1 MVGANG
7 MGTVLVPLAP
17 YGDVFRRDVWLYC
30 PYPQPLALSGSTE
43 GELTMPASSP
53 KRKSSKGVEGSN
65 LELIPTP
72 NGLDMI
78 DRQIIGLLQVDGRR
92 AYGAIAEEVGLSEAA
107 VRRRVQRLKDT
118 GVMQI
123 VAITDPQLL
132 GYGREALVGIRVHGD
147 VRTVADQVAAI
158 DEANYVVMT
167 AGSFDIIAEV
177 IAVDDAALVHLL
189 NDSIRSIP
197 GVTEVET
204 FLYLKLAKQ
213 TYAWGTK

>member
-1 MVGANG
+1 
-7 MGTVLVPLAP
+7 
-17 YGDVFRRDVWLYC
+17 
-30 PYPQPLALSGSTE
+30 
-43 GELTMPASSP
+43 MPDKSPSKKSP
-53 KRKSSKGVEGSN
+53 KSAERTN
-65 LELIPTP
+65 LELLSTP
-72 NGLDMI
+72 NALDVI
-78 DRQIIGLLQVDGRR
+78 DRQIISLLQIDGRR
-92 AYGAIAEEVGLSEAA
+92 SYGAIAEEVGLSEAA
-107 VRRRVQRLKDT
+107 VRRRVQRLRDS

-123 VAITDPQLL
+123 VAITDPLQL
-132 GYGREALVGIRVHGD
+132 GYGREALIGIRVHGD
-147 VRTVADQVAAI
+147 VRKVADKIAAI

-204 FLYLKLAKQ
+204 FLYLQLSKQ

>member
-1 MVGANG
+1 MYEERVTIFNI
-7 MGTVLVPLAP
+7 
-17 YGDVFRRDVWLYC
+17 YDSFRRLCPLYC
-30 PYPQPLALSGSTE
+30 LYPQPRDPWGHRAREHLMAGNKSQRQSSSNEDRSGFELVNTAPGVLDALD
-43 GELTMPASSP
+43 
-53 KRKSSKGVEGSN
+53 RK
-65 LELIPTP
+65 
-72 NGLDMI
+72 
-78 DRQIIGLLQVDGRR
+78 IIGLLQRDGRR
-92 AYGAIAEEVGLSEAA
+92 SYGAIAEEVGLSEAG
-107 VRRRVQRLKDT
+107 VRRRVQRLRDS

-123 VAITDPQLL
+123 VAITDPLQL
-132 GYGREALVGIRVHGD
+132 GYGREALIGIRVHGD
-147 VRTVADQVAAI
+147 VRLVADKVAAI

-177 IAVDDAALVHLL
+177 IAEDDNDLVHLL